1 MKKSILTAKTRRLIL
16 ALSAGVILSLAL
28 GGVVPASNMGFKLN
42 YGIVNAVNKL
52 LQGSGVSVQ
61 VTDDNGPAKTL
72 QLSIDPGETQNS
84 NMGFKL
90 NILSVPE
97 GGILVEVPGGV
108 QYVVT
113 LSPDGNLIGTRL

>member
-16 ALSAGVILSLAL
+16 ALSAGIILSLAL
-28 GGVVPASNMGFKLN
+28 GGVVLASNMGFKLN
-42 YGIVNAVNKL
+42 YGIINAVNKL

-61 VTDDNGPAKTL
+61 VTDDSTAAKTL

-90 NILSVPE
+90 NILSIPA
-97 GGILVEVPGGV
+97 GGILVEVPGGA

-113 LSPDGNLIGTRL
+113 LSGGKLIGEPL